1 MGRGPT
7 RVLSSSLVS
16 LVFSWRDRGS
26 WGLGVTEEAMVPG
39 GMFPR
44 PQAGPVS
51 SPGMRVGP
59 RRVMETRAQTPT
71 ILRAL
76 WAGPL

>member
-1 MGRGPT
+1 
-7 RVLSSSLVS
+7 
-16 LVFSWRDRGS
+16 
-26 WGLGVTEEAMVPG
+26 MVPR

-59 RRVMETRAQTPT
+59 RWVIETRAQTPT

-76 WAGPL
+76 WAGPLQACPHLTSCWQWDLGPIPFLICTL